1 MGKPKRV
8 FEAICCEVQNF
19 FALDSELFLP
29 VFTGIFIIV
38 LRILKKGLAAFCVSN
53 LLYLHKREKSLW
65 RSVGRGPRT
74 APHPRQAPRHNE
86 RGTVHGRG

>member
-19 FALDSELFLP
+19 FARNPGLFMP

-65 RSVGRGPRT
+65 STEGGRR
-74 APHPRQAPRHNE
+74 R
-86 RGTVHGRG
+86 